1 MSVQTKEILKSY
13 FETGDKP
20 TQAQFADLIDSC
32 FNLPE
37 LVKRTATVTNI
48 ANNDS
53 TASLTISGS
62 EAQLQHT
69 VTYLYTYLTDTN
81 NNAFIGGTFAFVHD
95 TPPKSTIAAYLLY
108 SSNIV
113 LNKQYIA
120 LVTIHAY
127 NTAYV
132 AFVNTNIYTAFNSIY
147 FMYVG
152 CAYATY

>member
-37 LVKRTATVTNI
+37 LVKRTAKVAKIDNNNAAVT
-48 ANNDS
+48 
-53 TASLTISGS
+53 LTISGS
-62 EAQLQHT
+62 KEQLQHT
-69 VTYLYTYLTDTN
+69 VTYLHTYLTNSDNYT
-81 NNAFIGGTFAFVHD
+81 FISGMLAFVHD
-95 TPPKSTIAAYLLY
+95 TPKSTIAASLLY
-108 SSNIV
+108 SSAIV
-113 LNKQYIA
+113 LNKQFAA
-120 LVTIHAY
+120 LVTITAY

-132 AFVNTNIYTAFNSIY
+132 VFMDTDIYTEINALY
-147 FMYVG
+147 FIYVG